1 MLLKNYSSTASS
13 ASSPSLSLPNHV
25 PIAYSTRGGF
35 PENVFYG
42 SFAVVDRSGK
52 LVASAGDVA
61 APIFTRS
68 ALKPFQALP
77 LVSHASFPQ
86 FKLTPQETALLCASH
101 NGEEKHA
108 AAASA
113 MLARIALTDAALQ
126 CGSHVPYWYQTN
138 DQRPEAG
145 RRWNSLFHNCS
156 GKHSGML
163 LYATV
168 LGVAHEQYL
177 DPKHPVQLA
186 IRESVAYAC
195 GVESAESMPWG
206 TDGCSAPNYAVP
218 LAGLARAFAWMTR
231 EEPDPRYGNAGR
243 VLFNA
248 MASHPDMVS
257 GEGRND
263 LALAVAGRGDLGV
276 AAGPGDW
283 IAKVGADGVQT
294 LASKKR
300 GIGIAAKVSDGNQ
313 KALMVAFCAALE
325 QLQMMD
331 DVAREALADWRTVSI
346 KSIRGVEVGRIE
358 PYVQLTMH

>member
-1 MLLKNYSSTASS
+1 MQNKNDVSMQ
-13 ASSPSLSLPNHV
+13 PSLPNHV

-42 SFAVVDRSGK
+42 SFAVVDNSGK

-61 APIFTRS
+61 SPMFTRS

-77 LVSHASFPQ
+77 FVSHPSFAK
-86 FKLTPQETALLCASH
+86 FNLTPQETALLCASH

-108 AAASA
+108 ATAQV

-126 CGSHVPYWYQTN
+126 CGSHVPYWYLATEK
-138 DQRPEAG
+138 RPEEG
-145 RRWNSLFHNCS
+145 RRWGSYFSNCS

-163 LYATV
+163 LYANL
-168 LGVAHEQYL
+168 LGVAHENYL
-177 DPKHPVQLA
+177 EMTHPVQLA
-186 IRESVAYAC
+186 IRDAVAYAC
-195 GVESAESMPWG
+195 GVDNAASMPWG

-231 EEPDPRYGNAGR
+231 DDADTKYGRAGG

-248 MASHPDMVS
+248 MATHPDFVS
-257 GEGRND
+257 GEARND
-263 LALAVAGRGDLGV
+263 LALAVAGRGD
-276 AAGPGDW
+276 W
-283 IAKVGADGVQT
+283 IAKVGADGIQT

-325 QLQMMD
+325 QLGMMD
-331 DVAREALADWRTVSI
+331 DVAREALRDWRTVSI
-346 KSIRGVEVGRIE
+346 KSIRGVEVGRVE
-358 PYVQLTMH
+358 PYVQLKMH